1 MFWEAYYSLCLK
13 IKKSPN
19 AVAKEIGCSSGSVTS
34 WKQGKV
40 PHHKTLLKIA
50 EYFGVSVDS
59 LLGETKKAS
68 GTFWRGIEMPE
79 DRAKVMDVIASLSDE
94 DAERVARVLEVILK
108 SPENK

>member
-19 AVAKEIGCSSGSVTS
+19 AVAKEIGCSSGAVTS

-50 EYFGVSVDS
+50 GYFDVSVDS

-68 GTFWRGIEMPE
+68 GTSWRGIEMSE
-79 DRAKVMDVIASLSDE
+79 ERVKVMDMIASLSDE
-94 DAERVARVLEVILK
+94 DAAKIEKVLEAILEAEK
-108 SPENK
+108 

>member
-19 AVAKEIGCSSGSVTS
+19 TVAKEIGCSSGSVTS

-50 EYFGVSVDS
+50 GYFDVSVDS

-68 GTFWRGIEMPE
+68 GTSWRGVEMSE
-79 DRAKVMDVIASLSDE
+79 ERVKVMDMIASLSDE
-94 DAERVARVLEVILK
+94 DAVKIEKVLEAVLGAEK
-108 SPENK
+108 

>member
-19 AVAKEIGCSSGSVTS
+19 AVAKEMGCSSGAVTS

-50 EYFGVSVDS
+50 GYFDVSVDS

-68 GTFWRGIEMPE
+68 GTSWRGVEMSE
-79 DRAKVMDVIASLSDE
+79 ERVKVMDMIASLSDE
-94 DAERVARVLEVILK
+94 DAVKIEKVLEAVLGAEK
-108 SPENK
+108 

>member
-19 AVAKEIGCSSGSVTS
+19 AVAKEMGCSSGAVTS

-50 EYFGVSVDS
+50 GYFDVSVDS

-68 GTFWRGIEMPE
+68 GTSWRGVEMSE
-79 DRAKVMDVIASLSDE
+79 ERVKVMDMIASLSDE
-94 DAERVARVLEVILK
+94 DAVKIEKVLEAILGAEK
-108 SPENK
+108 

>member
-19 AVAKEIGCSSGSVTS
+19 AVAKEIGCSSGAVTS

-50 EYFGVSVDS
+50 GYFDVSVDS

-68 GTFWRGIEMPE
+68 GTSWRGIEMTA
-79 DRAKVMDVIASLSDE
+79 AKAEVIDAVAGMSDE
-94 DAERVARVLEVILK
+94 DLSRMKKIIDAMFGGEK
-108 SPENK
+108 